1 MILREFST
9 LGGSNL
15 KRRLAFL
22 HSINFKIGLSFILIL
37 IFTIEI
43 IGAYFVRQLEQQNIA
58 QFEDS
63 VSVKVYVLNQIS
75 ENLTDNDSHTR
86 ANINNTIQDFSRNN
100 SDITDIQ
107 VIDRNGIVV
116 GTKDADKASLIGRKT
131 LKDQVRRSINNNKK
145 ITQIYYDKS
154 LGSSYESI
162 TPVSSP
168 DNSNVVGAIYVRASM
183 ESVYTGIN
191 NIIVIFLTASLVAGL
206 LGAII
211 AIFISR
217 AITRPIGEMKQQA
230 VRMAEGDY
238 SGQVRVYSPDELGQL
253 AMAVNDLS
261 VRVEEATE
269 NSESERRRLESVLT
283 QMSDGVIA
291 TNRLGNITVINEMA
305 REFLNKTEDE
315 ANGAQ
320 LVDVLGIADNV
331 SFDELLESPEPMI
344 IETTDFMDDD
354 LEEGDDNSL
363 ILNADFSLI
372 QRNSGFISGM
382 VCVLHDV
389 TEQQK
394 IDAERRQFVSNV
406 SHELRTPLT
415 SISSYIDA
423 LNNGAWKDQKL
434 APQFLNVTAEE
445 TDRMIRMIQDLLNLS
460 RMDQG
465 RSKLEKELV
474 NFNEFFAYIL
484 DRFDMMLKK
493 EKADAKDTDGKVVKN
508 YRIKRI
514 FTQKDL
520 WVEID
525 TDKMTQVIDN
535 IVNNAIKYSPD
546 GGVITCRLLETNK
559 HIIISISDEGLG
571 IPRKDIKKVF
581 DRFYRVDKA
590 RSRKQGGTGLG
601 LSISKE
607 IVEQHK
613 GRIWVNSAEGR
624 GSTFYISLPFDPN
637 ETGGEWDEI

>member
-1 MILREFST
+1 MQ
-9 LGGSNL
+9 
-15 KRRLAFL
+15 RLEEQNVSDFEN
-22 HSINFKIGLSFILIL
+22 SIVVP
-37 IFTIEI
+37 
-43 IGAYFVRQLEQQNIA
+43 AYT
-58 QFEDS
+58 
-63 VSVKVYVLNQIS
+63 LNQIS
-75 ENLTDNDSHTR
+75 DNLNDNDSATR
-86 ANINNTIQDFSRNN
+86 ENISNVIQDYARNN

-107 VIDRNGIVV
+107 IVDRNGIIV
-116 GTKDADKASLIGRKT
+116 GTKDVDKSSLIGTKT
-131 LKDQVRRSINNNKK
+131 MKNQIKQSISNGKK
-145 ITQIYYDKS
+145 ITQIYYDKGT
-154 LGSSYESI
+154 GSSYESVS
-162 TPVSSP
+162 PVSSP
-168 DNSNVVGAIYVRASM
+168 DNSSIVGAVYVRASM

-206 LGAII
+206 LGAVI

-217 AITRPIGEMKQQA
+217 AITRPIDEMKQQA

-261 VRVEEATE
+261 VKVEEATE
-269 NSESERRRLESVLT
+269 NSESERRRLDSVLT

-305 REFLNKTEDE
+305 QEFLNKDE
-315 ANGAQ
+315 EEADGKS
-320 LVDVLGIADNV
+320 LVEVLGIDDKIT
-331 SFDELLESPEPMI
+331 FDELLENPDPMV
-344 IETTDFMDDD
+344 IETSDGPDEDYD
-354 LEEGDDNSL
+354 ENDDNSL

-394 IDAERRQFVSNV
+394 IDSERRQFVSNV

-445 TDRMIRMIQDLLNLS
+445 TDRMIRMIKDLLSLS

-465 RSKLEKELV
+465 RSKLDKELV
-474 NFNEFFAYIL
+474 NFNEFFSYIL

-493 EKADAKDTDGKVVKN
+493 EKADAKEDDTKVVKN

-514 FTQKDL
+514 FTNKDL
-520 WVEID
+520 WVELD
-525 TDKMTQVIDN
+525 TDKMTQVLDN
-535 IVNNAIKYSPD
+535 IMNNAIKYSPD

-581 DRFYRVDKA
+581 ERFYRVDKA

-613 GRIWVNSAEGR
+613 GRIWVNSAEGK

>member
-1 MILREFST
+1 M
-9 LGGSNL
+9 
-15 KRRLAFL
+15 FL

-37 IFTIEI
+37 IVTIEI
-43 IGAYFVRQLEQQNIA
+43 IGAYFVQRLEEQNVSD
-58 QFEDS
+58 FENS
-63 VSVKVYVLNQIS
+63 IVVPAYTLNQIS
-75 ENLTDNDSHTR
+75 DNLNDNDSATR
-86 ANINNTIQDFSRNN
+86 ENISNVIQDYARNN

-107 VIDRNGIVV
+107 IVDRNGIIV
-116 GTKDADKASLIGRKT
+116 GTKDVDKSSLIGTKT
-131 LKDQVRRSINNNKK
+131 MKNQIKQSISNGKK
-145 ITQIYYDKS
+145 ITQIYYDKGT
-154 LGSSYESI
+154 GSSYESVS
-162 TPVSSP
+162 PVSSP
-168 DNSNVVGAIYVRASM
+168 DNSSIVGAVYVRASM

-206 LGAII
+206 LGAVI

-217 AITRPIGEMKQQA
+217 AITRPIDEMKQQA

-261 VRVEEATE
+261 VKVEEATE
-269 NSESERRRLESVLT
+269 NSESERRRLDSVLT

-305 REFLNKTEDE
+305 QEFLNKDE
-315 ANGAQ
+315 EEADGKS
-320 LVDVLGIADNV
+320 LVEVLGIDDKIT
-331 SFDELLESPEPMI
+331 FDELLENPDPMV
-344 IETTDFMDDD
+344 IETSDGPDEDYD
-354 LEEGDDNSL
+354 ENDDNSL

-394 IDAERRQFVSNV
+394 IDSERRQFVSNV

-445 TDRMIRMIQDLLNLS
+445 TDRMIRMIKDLLSLS

-465 RSKLEKELV
+465 RSKLDKELV
-474 NFNEFFAYIL
+474 NFNEFFSYIL

-493 EKADAKDTDGKVVKN
+493 EKADAKEDDTKVVKN

-514 FTQKDL
+514 FTNKDL
-520 WVEID
+520 WVELD
-525 TDKMTQVIDN
+525 TDKMTQVLDN
-535 IVNNAIKYSPD
+535 IMNNAIKYSPD

-581 DRFYRVDKA
+581 ERFYRVDKA

-613 GRIWVNSAEGR
+613 GRIWVNSAEGK

>member
-1 MILREFST
+1 MKNRFV
-9 LGGSNL
+9 
-15 KRRLAFL
+15 FL

-37 IFTIEI
+37 IVTIEI
-43 IGAYFVRQLEQQNIA
+43 IGAYFVQRLEEQNVSD
-58 QFEDS
+58 FENS
-63 VSVKVYVLNQIS
+63 IVVPAYTLNQIS
-75 ENLTDNDSHTR
+75 DNLNDNDSATKE
-86 ANINNTIQDFSRNN
+86 NISNVIQDYARNN

-107 VIDRNGIVV
+107 IVDRNGIIV
-116 GTKDADKASLIGRKT
+116 GTKDVDKSSLIGTKT
-131 LKDQVRRSINNNKK
+131 MKNQIKQSISNGKK
-145 ITQIYYDKS
+145 ITQIYYDKGT
-154 LGSSYESI
+154 GSSYESVS
-162 TPVSSP
+162 PVSSP
-168 DNSNVVGAIYVRASM
+168 DNSSIVGAVYVRASM

-206 LGAII
+206 LGAVI

-217 AITRPIGEMKQQA
+217 AITRPIDEMKQQA

-238 SGQVRVYSPDELGQL
+238 SGQVRIYSPDELGQL

-261 VRVEEATE
+261 VKVEEATE
-269 NSESERRRLESVLT
+269 NSESERRRLDSVLT

-305 REFLNKTEDE
+305 QEFLNKDE
-315 ANGAQ
+315 EEADGKS
-320 LVDVLGIADNV
+320 LVEVLGIDDKV
-331 SFDELLESPEPMI
+331 TFDELLENPDPMV
-344 IETTDFMDDD
+344 IETNDGPDEDYD
-354 LEEGDDNSL
+354 VNDDNSL

-394 IDAERRQFVSNV
+394 IDSERRQFVSNV

-445 TDRMIRMIQDLLNLS
+445 TDRMIRMIQDLLSLS

-474 NFNEFFAYIL
+474 NFNEFFSYIL

-493 EKADAKDTDGKVVKN
+493 EKADAKEDDTKVVKN

-514 FTQKDL
+514 FTNKDL

-613 GRIWVNSAEGR
+613 GRIWVNSAEGK

>member
-1 MILREFST
+1 M
-9 LGGSNL
+9 
-15 KRRLAFL
+15 KKRLAFL

-37 IFTIEI
+37 ICTIEI
-43 IGAYFVRQLEQQNIA
+43 IGAYFVRQLEQQNVS

-86 ANINNTIQDFSRNN
+86 ANINNTIQDFARNN

-154 LGSSYESI
+154 VGSSYESI

-168 DNSNVVGAIYVRASM
+168 DNSSVVGAIYVRASM

-206 LGAII
+206 LSAII

-261 VRVEEATE
+261 VKVEEATE
-269 NSESERRRLESVLT
+269 NSESERRRLDSVLT

-305 REFLNKTEDE
+305 REFLNKTEEE

-320 LVDVLGIADNV
+320 LVDALGISENI
-331 SFDELLESPEPMI
+331 SFDELLENPEPMI

-354 LEEGDDNSL
+354 DLEEDDDGSL

-394 IDAERRQFVSNV
+394 IDSERRQFVSNV

-465 RSKLEKELV
+465 RSKLDKELV
-474 NFNEFFAYIL
+474 NFNEFFSYIL

-493 EKADAKDTDGKVVKN
+493 EKADAKEDDTKVVKD

-514 FTQKDL
+514 FTSKDL

-535 IVNNAIKYSPD
+535 IMNNAIKYSPD

-559 HIIISISDEGLG
+559 HIIISVSDEGLG

-607 IVEQHK
+607 IIEQHK

>member
-1 MILREFST
+1 M
-9 LGGSNL
+9 
-15 KRRLAFL
+15 KKRLAFL

-43 IGAYFVRQLEQQNIA
+43 IGAYFVRQLEQQNVS

-86 ANINNTIQDFSRNN
+86 ANINNTIQDFARNN

-107 VIDRNGIVV
+107 VMDRNGIVV
-116 GTKDADKASLIGRKT
+116 GTKDADKASMIGRKT
-131 LKDQVRRSINNNKK
+131 LKDQVRRSISNNKK

-168 DNSNVVGAIYVRASM
+168 DSSNVVGAIYVRASM

-261 VRVEEATE
+261 VKVEEATE
-269 NSESERRRLESVLT
+269 NSESERRRLDSVLT

-305 REFLNKTEDE
+305 REYLNKTEEE

-320 LVDVLGIADNV
+320 LVDALGISDNI
-331 SFDELLESPEPMI
+331 SFDELLENPEPMI
-344 IETTDFMDDD
+344 IESSDSNDDADLDEDDD
-354 LEEGDDNSL
+354 GSL

-394 IDAERRQFVSNV
+394 IDRERRQFVSNV

-465 RSKLEKELV
+465 RSKLNKELI
-474 NFNEFFAYIL
+474 NFNEFFSYIL

-493 EKADAKDTDGKVVKN
+493 EKADAKENDSKVVKN

-535 IVNNAIKYSPD
+535 IINNAIKYSPD

>member
-1 MILREFST
+1 
-9 LGGSNL
+9 L
-15 KRRLAFL
+15 KNRFVFL

-37 IFTIEI
+37 LVTIEI
-43 IGAYFVRQLEQQNIA
+43 IGAYFVRQLEDQNVA
-58 QFEDS
+58 TFENS
-63 VSVKVYVLNQIS
+63 VSVPAYTINQIS
-75 ENLTDNDSHTR
+75 ENLTDNDEHTR
-86 ANINNTIQDFSRNN
+86 ENISNAIQDYSRV
-100 SDITDIQ
+100 STDITDVQ
-107 VIDRNGIVV
+107 VIDRSGIIVGARDSEGSNIV
-116 GTKDADKASLIGRKT
+116 GTQT
-131 LKDQVRRSINNNKK
+131 LKDNIKQSIRNDKK
-145 ITQIYYDKS
+145 ITQIYYEKNN
-154 LGSSYESI
+154 GSSYESI
-162 TPVSSP
+162 VPVISP
-168 DNSNVVGAIYVRASM
+168 DNSTVVGAIYVRASM

-191 NIIVIFLTASLVAGL
+191 NIILIFLTASLVAGL
-206 LGAII
+206 LGAVI

-217 AITRPIGEMKQQA
+217 AITRPIDEMKQQA

-261 VRVEEATE
+261 VKVEEATE
-269 NSESERRRLESVLT
+269 NSESERRRLDSVLT

-305 REFLNKTEDE
+305 QEFLNHDEDE
-315 ANGAQ
+315 AIGQ
-320 LVDVLGIADNV
+320 PLVDVLGISDRTT
-331 SFDELLESPEPMI
+331 FDELLESPDPMV
-344 IETTDFMDDD
+344 IETNDS
-354 LEEGDDNSL
+354 EEYDAVDDNSL
-363 ILNADFSLI
+363 ILNANFSLI

-394 IDAERRQFVSNV
+394 IDSERRQFVSNV

-434 APQFLNVTAEE
+434 APQFLGVTAEE
-445 TDRMIRMIQDLLNLS
+445 TDRMIRMIKDLLSLS

-465 RSKLEKELV
+465 RSKLDKELV
-474 NFNEFFAYIL
+474 NFNEFFSYIL

-493 EKADAKDTDGKVVKN
+493 EKADAKEDETKVVKN

-514 FTQKDL
+514 FTSKDL

-535 IVNNAIKYSPD
+535 IMNNAIKYSPD

-581 DRFYRVDKA
+581 ERFYRVDKA

-613 GRIWVNSAEGR
+613 GRIWVNSAEGK

-637 ETGGEWDEI
+637 ETGGEWDEV

>member
-1 MILREFST
+1 MK
-9 LGGSNL
+9 
-15 KRRLAFL
+15 KRFAFL
-22 HSINFKIGLSFILIL
+22 HSINFKIALSFILIL

-43 IGAYFVRQLEQQNIA
+43 IGAYFVRQLEEWNVS
-58 QFEDS
+58 QFES
-63 VSVKVYVLNQIS
+63 NLVVPVYAMNRIS
-75 ENLTDNDSHTR
+75 ENLNDNDKNTR
-86 ANINNTIQDFSRNN
+86 KNINTTIQDFARNN

-107 VIDRNGIVV
+107 VVDRNGVIV
-116 GTKDADKASLIGRKT
+116 GTKDADRSAIIGRRT
-131 LKDQVRRSINNNKK
+131 LKENIKQGISTNKK
-145 ITQIYYDKS
+145 ITQIYYDRT

-168 DNSNVVGAIYVRASM
+168 DNSTVVGAIYVKASM
-183 ESVYTGIN
+183 ESVYQGIN

-261 VRVEEATE
+261 VKVEEATE
-269 NSESERRRLESVLT
+269 NSESERRRLDSVLT

-305 REFLNKTEDE
+305 REYLNKTEEE

-320 LVDVLGIADNV
+320 LVDILGIGDNT
-331 SFDELLESPEPMI
+331 SFDELLENPEPMI
-344 IETTDFMDDD
+344 IETTDFSDD
-354 LEEGDDNSL
+354 EEDYDENDDNSL

-394 IDAERRQFVSNV
+394 IDSERRQFVSNV

-465 RSKLEKELV
+465 RSKLDKELV
-474 NFNEFFAYIL
+474 NFNEFFSYIL

-493 EKADAKDTDGKVVKN
+493 EKADAKEDDTKVVKN

-514 FTQKDL
+514 FTNKDL

-525 TDKMTQVIDN
+525 TDKMTQVVDN
-535 IVNNAIKYSPD
+535 IMNNAIKYSPD

-559 HIIISISDEGLG
+559 HIIISVSDEGLG

-624 GSTFYISLPFDPN
+624 GSTFYISLPFNPN

>member
-86 ANINNTIQDFSRNN
+86 SNINNTIQDFSRNN

-107 VIDRNGIVV
+107 VIDRNVIVV
-116 GTKDADKASLIGRKT
+116 GTKYADKASLIGRKT

-269 NSESERRRLESVLT
+269 NSESERRRLDSVLT

>member
-1 MILREFST
+1 
-9 LGGSNL
+9 
-15 KRRLAFL
+15 L

-37 IFTIEI
+37 LVTIEI
-43 IGAYFVRQLEQQNIA
+43 IGAYFVRQLEDQNVA
-58 QFEDS
+58 TFENS
-63 VSVKVYVLNQIS
+63 VSVPAYTINQIS
-75 ENLTDNDSHTR
+75 ENLTDNDEHTR
-86 ANINNTIQDFSRNN
+86 ENISNAIQDYSRV
-100 SDITDIQ
+100 STDITDVQ
-107 VIDRNGIVV
+107 VIDRSGIIVGARDSEGSNIV
-116 GTKDADKASLIGRKT
+116 GTQT
-131 LKDQVRRSINNNKK
+131 LKDNIKQSIRNDKK
-145 ITQIYYDKS
+145 ITQIYYEKNN
-154 LGSSYESI
+154 GSSYESI
-162 TPVSSP
+162 VPVISP
-168 DNSNVVGAIYVRASM
+168 DNSTVVGAIYVRASM

-191 NIIVIFLTASLVAGL
+191 NIILIFLTASLVAGL
-206 LGAII
+206 LGAVI

-217 AITRPIGEMKQQA
+217 AITRPIDEMKQQA

-261 VRVEEATE
+261 VKVEEATE
-269 NSESERRRLESVLT
+269 NSESERRRLDSVLT

-305 REFLNKTEDE
+305 QEFLNHDEDE
-315 ANGAQ
+315 AIGQ
-320 LVDVLGIADNV
+320 PLVDVLGISDRTT
-331 SFDELLESPEPMI
+331 FDELLESPDPMV
-344 IETTDFMDDD
+344 IETNDS
-354 LEEGDDNSL
+354 EEYDAVDDNSL
-363 ILNADFSLI
+363 ILNANFSLI

-394 IDAERRQFVSNV
+394 IDSERRQFVSNV

-434 APQFLNVTAEE
+434 APQFLGVTAEE
-445 TDRMIRMIQDLLNLS
+445 TDRMIRMIKDLLSLS

-465 RSKLEKELV
+465 RSKLDKELV
-474 NFNEFFAYIL
+474 NFNEFFSYIL

-493 EKADAKDTDGKVVKN
+493 EKADAKEDETKVVKN

-514 FTQKDL
+514 FTSKDL

-535 IVNNAIKYSPD
+535 IMNNAIKYSPD

-581 DRFYRVDKA
+581 ERFYRVDKA
-590 RSRKQGGTGLG
+590 RSRKQGGT
-601 LSISKE
+601 
-607 IVEQHK
+607 
-613 GRIWVNSAEGR
+613 
-624 GSTFYISLPFDPN
+624 
-637 ETGGEWDEI
+637 

>member
-1 MILREFST
+1 VET
-9 LGGSNL
+9 L
-15 KRRLAFL
+15 KKRLAFL

-43 IGAYFVRQLEQQNIA
+43 IGAYFVRQLEQQNVS

-86 ANINNTIQDFSRNN
+86 ANINNTIQDFARNN

-107 VIDRNGIVV
+107 VIDRNGTIV
-116 GTKDADKASLIGRKT
+116 GTKDADKASQIGRKT

-206 LGAII
+206 LGAMI

-261 VRVEEATE
+261 VKVEEATE
-269 NSESERRRLESVLT
+269 NSESERRRLDSVLT

-320 LVDVLGIADNV
+320 LVDILGISDHV

-344 IETTDFMDDD
+344 IETSDFMDDD
-354 LEEGDDNSL
+354 DIEDDDDGSL

-394 IDAERRQFVSNV
+394 IDSERRQFVSNV

-465 RSKLEKELV
+465 RSKLNKELV
-474 NFNEFFAYIL
+474 NFNEFFSYIL

-493 EKADAKDTDGKVVKN
+493 EKADAKEDDKKIVKN

-535 IVNNAIKYSPD
+535 IMNNAIKYSPD

>member
-1 MILREFST
+1 MKNRFV
-9 LGGSNL
+9 
-15 KRRLAFL
+15 FL

-37 IFTIEI
+37 IVTIEI
-43 IGAYFVRQLEQQNIA
+43 IGAYFVQRLEEQNVSD
-58 QFEDS
+58 FENS
-63 VSVKVYVLNQIS
+63 IVVPAYTLNQVS
-75 ENLTDNDSHTR
+75 DNLNDNDSATR
-86 ANINNTIQDFSRNN
+86 ENISNVIQDYARNN

-107 VIDRNGIVV
+107 IVDRNGIIV
-116 GTKDADKASLIGRKT
+116 GTKDVDKSSLIGTKT
-131 LKDQVRRSINNNKK
+131 MKSQIKQSISNGKK
-145 ITQIYYDKS
+145 ITQIYYDKGS
-154 LGSSYESI
+154 GSSYESVS
-162 TPVSSP
+162 PVSSP
-168 DNSNVVGAIYVRASM
+168 DNSSIVGAVYVRASM

-206 LGAII
+206 LGAVI

-217 AITRPIGEMKQQA
+217 AITQPIDEMKQQA

-261 VRVEEATE
+261 VKVEEATE
-269 NSESERRRLESVLT
+269 NSESERRRLDSVLT

-305 REFLNKTEDE
+305 QEFLNKDE
-315 ANGAQ
+315 EEADGKS
-320 LVDVLGIADNV
+320 LVEVLGIDDKIT
-331 SFDELLESPEPMI
+331 FDELLENPDPMV
-344 IETTDFMDDD
+344 IETNDGPDEDYD
-354 LEEGDDNSL
+354 VNDDNSL

-394 IDAERRQFVSNV
+394 IDSERRQFVSNV

-445 TDRMIRMIQDLLNLS
+445 TDRMIRMIQDLLSLS

-465 RSKLEKELV
+465 RSKLDKELV
-474 NFNEFFAYIL
+474 NFNEFFSYIL

-493 EKADAKDTDGKVVKN
+493 EKADAKEDDTKVVKN

-514 FTQKDL
+514 FTNKDL

-535 IVNNAIKYSPD
+535 IMNNAIKYSPD

-613 GRIWVNSAEGR
+613 GRIWVNSAEGK

>member
-1 MILREFST
+1 MKNRFV
-9 LGGSNL
+9 
-15 KRRLAFL
+15 FL

-37 IFTIEI
+37 IVTIEI
-43 IGAYFVRQLEQQNIA
+43 IGAYFVRQLEEQNVS

-63 VSVKVYVLNQIS
+63 VVVPAYDLNQIS
-75 ENLTDNDSHTR
+75 TNLTDNDDKTR
-86 ANINNTIQDFSRNN
+86 TNVSNVIQDFARNDSN
-100 SDITDIQ
+100 ITDIQ
-107 VIDRNGIVV
+107 VVDRNGIIV
-116 GTKDADKASLIGRKT
+116 GTKDVDKSTIVGTKT
-131 LKDQVRRSINNNKK
+131 MKDQIKQSISSDKK
-145 ITQIYYDKS
+145 ITQIYYDKGT
-154 LGSSYESI
+154 GSSYELI
-162 TPVSSP
+162 TPVSST
-168 DNSNVVGAIYVRASM
+168 DNSTVVGAIYVRASM
-183 ESVYTGIN
+183 ESVYQGIN

-217 AITRPIGEMKQQA
+217 AITRPIDEMKQQA

-261 VRVEEATE
+261 VKVEEATE
-269 NSESERRRLESVLT
+269 NSESERRRLDSVLT

-305 REFLNKTEDE
+305 QEFLNKDEDE
-315 ANGAQ
+315 ADGKS
-320 LVDVLGIADNV
+320 LVEVLGISDKV
-331 SFDELLESPEPMI
+331 SFDQLLENPDPMV
-344 IETTDFMDDD
+344 IETNDNNEDAEDYD
-354 LEEGDDNSL
+354 VNGDNSL

-394 IDAERRQFVSNV
+394 IDSERRQFVSNV

-445 TDRMIRMIQDLLNLS
+445 TDRMIRMIQDLLSLS

-465 RSKLEKELV
+465 RSKLDEELV
-474 NFNEFFAYIL
+474 NFNEFFSYIL

-493 EKADAKDTDGKVVKN
+493 EKADAKEDDKKVVKN

-514 FTQKDL
+514 FTNKDL

-525 TDKMTQVIDN
+525 TDKMTQVVDN
-535 IVNNAIKYSPD
+535 IMNNAIKYSPD

-613 GRIWVNSAEGR
+613 GRIWVNSAEGK

>member
-1 MILREFST
+1 MKNRFV
-9 LGGSNL
+9 
-15 KRRLAFL
+15 FL

-37 IFTIEI
+37 IVTIEI
-43 IGAYFVRQLEQQNIA
+43 IGAYFVQRLEEQNVSD
-58 QFEDS
+58 FENS
-63 VSVKVYVLNQIS
+63 IVVPAYTLNQIS
-75 ENLTDNDSHTR
+75 DNLNDNDSATR
-86 ANINNTIQDFSRNN
+86 ENISNVIQDYARNN

-107 VIDRNGIVV
+107 IVDRNGIIV
-116 GTKDADKASLIGRKT
+116 GTKDVDKSSLIGTKT
-131 LKDQVRRSINNNKK
+131 MKNQIKQSISNGKK
-145 ITQIYYDKS
+145 ITQIYYDKGT
-154 LGSSYESI
+154 GSSYESVS
-162 TPVSSP
+162 PVSSP
-168 DNSNVVGAIYVRASM
+168 DNSSIVGAVYVRASM

-206 LGAII
+206 LGAVI

-217 AITRPIGEMKQQA
+217 AITRPIDEMKQQA

-261 VRVEEATE
+261 VKVEEATE
-269 NSESERRRLESVLT
+269 NSESERRRLDSVLT

-305 REFLNKTEDE
+305 QEFLNKDE
-315 ANGAQ
+315 EEADGKS
-320 LVDVLGIADNV
+320 LVEVLGIDDKIT
-331 SFDELLESPEPMI
+331 FDELLENPDPMV
-344 IETTDFMDDD
+344 IETSDGPDEDYD
-354 LEEGDDNSL
+354 ENDDNSL

-394 IDAERRQFVSNV
+394 IDSERRQFVSNV

-445 TDRMIRMIQDLLNLS
+445 TDRMIRMIKDLLSLS

-465 RSKLEKELV
+465 RSKLDKELV
-474 NFNEFFAYIL
+474 NFNEFFSYIL

-493 EKADAKDTDGKVVKN
+493 EKADAKEDDTKVVKN

-514 FTQKDL
+514 FTNKDL
-520 WVEID
+520 WVELD
-525 TDKMTQVIDN
+525 TDKMTQVLDN
-535 IVNNAIKYSPD
+535 IMNNAIKYSPD

-581 DRFYRVDKA
+581 ERFYRVDKA

-613 GRIWVNSAEGR
+613 GRIWVNSAEGK

>member
-1 MILREFST
+1 MK
-9 LGGSNL
+9 
-15 KRRLAFL
+15 KRFGFFK
-22 HSINFKIGLSFILIL
+22 SIHFKIGLSFILIL
-37 IFTIEI
+37 VVTIEI
-43 IGAYFVRQLEQQNIA
+43 IGAYFVRQLEEQNVS
-58 QFEDS
+58 QFEQTI
-63 VSVKVYVLNQIS
+63 VVTPYVLSQLS
-75 ENLTDNDSHTR
+75 TNLTDNDSHTR
-86 ANINNTIQDFSRNN
+86 DNINKIIQDYARSN
-100 SDITDIQ
+100 SDVTDIQ
-107 VIDRNGIVV
+107 VVDNNNIIVGSKVDGDTVV
-116 GTKDADKASLIGRKT
+116 GTKSLRE
-131 LKDQVRRSINNNKK
+131 SIEKSMKSNKK
-145 ITQIYYDKS
+145 VTQIYYDKDR
-154 LGSSYESI
+154 GSSYELI
-162 TPVSSP
+162 QPISST
-168 DNSNVVGAIYVRASM
+168 DDSTVVGAVYIRANM
-183 ESVYTGIN
+183 ESVYSRIN
-191 NIIVIFLTASLVAGL
+191 NIIVIFLTASLMAGL

-211 AIFISR
+211 SIFISR
-217 AITRPIGEMKQQA
+217 AITRPIDEMRQQA

-253 AMAVNDLS
+253 AMSVNDLS
-261 VRVEEATE
+261 VKVEEATE
-269 NSESERRRLESVLT
+269 NSESERRRLDSVLS

-305 REFLNKTEDE
+305 IEFLNIEEDVHNMMLTDLLKISDE
-315 ANGAQ
+315 
-320 LVDVLGIADNV
+320 VT
-331 SFDELLESPEPMI
+331 FEELLENPEPMV
-344 IETTDFMDDD
+344 
-354 LEEGDDNSL
+354 LEINDANDEIDYAEDNSL
-363 ILNADFSLI
+363 ILNAEFSLI
-372 QRNSGFISGM
+372 QRNSGFVSGM

-394 IDAERRQFVSNV
+394 IDRERRQFVSNV

-423 LNNGAWKDQKL
+423 LNNGAWENKEL
-434 APQFLNVTAEE
+434 APQFLSVTAEE

-465 RSKLEKELV
+465 RSKLDKELV
-474 NFNEFFAYIL
+474 NFNEFFSYIL

-493 EKADAKDTDGKVVKN
+493 QLADAEEDNNKVVKK
-508 YRIKRI
+508 YRIKRVI
-514 FTQKDL
+514 TNKDL

-535 IVNNAIKYSPD
+535 IINNAIKYSPD

-571 IPRKDIKKVF
+571 IPRKDIKNVF
-581 DRFYRVDKA
+581 ERFYRVDKA
-590 RSRKQGGTGLG
+590 RSRQQGGTGLG

-624 GSTFYISLPFDPN
+624 GSTFYISLPFNPN

>member
-1 MILREFST
+1 MQFIGGNILKNRFV
-9 LGGSNL
+9 
-15 KRRLAFL
+15 FL

-37 IFTIEI
+37 IVTIEI
-43 IGAYFVRQLEQQNIA
+43 IGAYFVRQLEQQNVS

-63 VSVKVYVLNQIS
+63 VVVPAYDLNQIS
-75 ENLTDNDSHTR
+75 TNLTDNDDKTR
-86 ANINNTIQDFSRNN
+86 TNVSNVIQDFARNDSN
-100 SDITDIQ
+100 ITDIQ
-107 VIDRNGIVV
+107 VVDRNGIIV
-116 GTKDADKASLIGRKT
+116 GTKDVDKSTIVGTKT
-131 LKDQVRRSINNNKK
+131 MKDQIKQSISSDKK
-145 ITQIYYDKS
+145 ITQIYYDKGT
-154 LGSSYESI
+154 GSSYELI
-162 TPVSSP
+162 TPVSST
-168 DNSNVVGAIYVRASM
+168 DNSTVVGAIYVRASM
-183 ESVYTGIN
+183 ESVYQGIN
-191 NIIVIFLTASLVAGL
+191 NIVVIFLTASLVAGL

-217 AITRPIGEMKQQA
+217 AITRPIDEMKQQA

-261 VRVEEATE
+261 VKVEEATE
-269 NSESERRRLESVLT
+269 NSESERRRLDSVLT

-305 REFLNKTEDE
+305 QEFLNKDEDE
-315 ANGAQ
+315 ADGKS
-320 LVDVLGIADNV
+320 LVEVLGISDKIT
-331 SFDELLESPEPMI
+331 FDELLENPDPMV
-344 IETTDFMDDD
+344 IETNDNNEDDED
-354 LEEGDDNSL
+354 YDVNGDNSL

-394 IDAERRQFVSNV
+394 IDSERRQFVSNV

-445 TDRMIRMIQDLLNLS
+445 TDRMIRMIQDLLSLS

-465 RSKLEKELV
+465 RSKLDEELV
-474 NFNEFFAYIL
+474 NFNEFFSYIL

-493 EKADAKDTDGKVVKN
+493 EKADAKEDDTKVVKN

-514 FTQKDL
+514 FTNKDL

-525 TDKMTQVIDN
+525 TDKMTQVVDN
-535 IVNNAIKYSPD
+535 IMNNAIKYLPD

-613 GRIWVNSAEGR
+613 GRIWVNSAEGK
-624 GSTFYISLPFDPN
+624 GSTFYISLPFYPN

>member
-1 MILREFST
+1 MKNRFV
-9 LGGSNL
+9 
-15 KRRLAFL
+15 FL

-37 IFTIEI
+37 IVTIEI
-43 IGAYFVRQLEQQNIA
+43 IGAYFVRQLEDQNVSN
-58 QFEDS
+58 FENS
-63 VSVKVYVLNQIS
+63 VVVPAYTLNQIS
-75 ENLTDNDSHTR
+75 ENLTDNDQHTR
-86 ANINNTIQDFSRNN
+86 ENIGNAIQEYTRVST
-100 SDITDIQ
+100 DITDVQ
-107 VIDRNGIVV
+107 VVDRSGIIV
-116 GTKDADKASLIGRKT
+116 GAKDSEGNNIIGTQT
-131 LKDQVRRSINNNKK
+131 LKDNIKQSIKTDKK
-145 ITQIYYDKS
+145 ITQIYYEKDT
-154 LGSSYESI
+154 GSSYESI
-162 TPVSSP
+162 EPVTSP
-168 DNSNVVGAIYVRASM
+168 DNSTVVGAIYVRASM

-191 NIIVIFLTASLVAGL
+191 NIILIFLTASLVAGL
-206 LGAII
+206 LGAVI

-217 AITRPIGEMKQQA
+217 AITRPIDEMKQQA

-261 VRVEEATE
+261 VKVEEATE
-269 NSESERRRLESVLT
+269 NSESERRRLDSVLT

-305 REFLNKTEDE
+305 QEFLDKDED
-315 ANGAQ
+315 AAIGQ
-320 LVDVLGIADNV
+320 PLVEVLGISDQT
-331 SFDELLESPEPMI
+331 SFDDLLENPDPMV
-344 IETTDFMDDD
+344 IETNDNSEDYET
-354 LEEGDDNSL
+354 GDDNSL

-394 IDAERRQFVSNV
+394 IDSERRQFVSNV

-434 APQFLNVTAEE
+434 APQFLGVTAEE
-445 TDRMIRMIQDLLNLS
+445 TDRMIRMIKDLLSLS

-474 NFNEFFAYIL
+474 NFNEFFSYIL

-493 EKADAKDTDGKVVKN
+493 EKADAKEDDTKVVKN

-514 FTQKDL
+514 FTSKDL

-535 IVNNAIKYSPD
+535 IMNNAIKYSPD

-613 GRIWVNSAEGR
+613 GRIWVNSAEGK
-624 GSTFYISLPFDPN
+624 GSTFYISLPFDPT

>member
-269 NSESERRRLESVLT
+269 NSESERRRLDSVLT

-344 IETTDFMDDD
+344 IETTDFMDDG

>member
-1 MILREFST
+1 MNYRT
-9 LGGSNL
+9 LG
-15 KRRLAFL
+15 K
-22 HSINFKIGLSFILIL
+22 
-37 IFTIEI
+37 T
-43 IGAYFVRQLEQQNIA
+43 GAYFVRQLEDQNVA
-58 QFEDS
+58 NFENS
-63 VSVKVYVLNQIS
+63 VVVPAYTLNQFS
-75 ENLTDNDSHTR
+75 ENLTDNDQHTR
-86 ANINNTIQDFSRNN
+86 ENIGNAIQDYTRIST
-100 SDITDIQ
+100 DITDVQ
-107 VIDRNGIVV
+107 VVDRSGIIVGAKDSNG
-116 GTKDADKASLIGRKT
+116 SNLIGTQT
-131 LKDQVRRSINNNKK
+131 LKDNIKQSIKNNKR
-145 ITQIYYDKS
+145 ITQIYYEKDN
-154 LGSSYESI
+154 GSSYESI
-162 TPVSSP
+162 VPILSP
-168 DNSNVVGAIYVRASM
+168 DNSTVVGAIYVRASM

-191 NIIVIFLTASLVAGL
+191 NIILIFLTASLVAGL
-206 LGAII
+206 LGALI

-217 AITRPIGEMKQQA
+217 AITRPIDEMKQQA

-261 VRVEEATE
+261 VKVEEATE
-269 NSESERRRLESVLT
+269 NSESERRRLDSVLT

-305 REFLNKTEDE
+305 QEFLNKDEDE
-315 ANGAQ
+315 AIGQ
-320 LVDVLGIADNV
+320 PLVDVLGIQDETE
-331 SFDELLESPEPMI
+331 FDDLLENPDPMV
-344 IETTDFMDDD
+344 IETNDSNDDYD
-354 LEEGDDNSL
+354 ETDDNSL

-394 IDAERRQFVSNV
+394 IDSERRQFVSNV

-434 APQFLNVTAEE
+434 APQFLGVTAEE
-445 TDRMIRMIQDLLNLS
+445 TDRMIRMIKDLLSLS

-465 RSKLEKELV
+465 RSKLDKELV
-474 NFNEFFAYIL
+474 NFNEFFSYIL

-493 EKADAKDTDGKVVKN
+493 EKADAKEDNTKVVKN

-514 FTQKDL
+514 FTSKDL

-525 TDKMTQVIDN
+525 TDKMTQVMDN
-535 IVNNAIKYSPD
+535 IMNNAIKYSPD
-546 GGVITCRLLETNK
+546 GGMITCRLLETNK

-581 DRFYRVDKA
+581 ERFYRVDKA

-613 GRIWVNSAEGR
+613 GRIWVNSAEGK

-637 ETGGEWDEI
+637 ETGGEWDEV

>member
-1 MILREFST
+1 MKNRF
-9 LGGSNL
+9 
-15 KRRLAFL
+15 AFL
-22 HSINFKIGLSFILIL
+22 HSINFKIGLSFILIF
-37 IFTIEI
+37 IVTIEI
-43 IGAYFVRQLEQQNIA
+43 IGAYFVRQLEDQNVA
-58 QFEDS
+58 NFETS
-63 VSVKVYVLNQIS
+63 VSIPAYTLNQIS
-75 ENLTDNDSHTR
+75 ENLTDNDDHTR
-86 ANINNTIQDFSRNN
+86 DNISNAIQDYSRV
-100 SDITDIQ
+100 STDITDVQ
-107 VIDRNGIVV
+107 VIDRSGIIV
-116 GTKDADKASLIGRKT
+116 GAKDSESNSIIGTQT
-131 LKDQVRRSINNNKK
+131 LKDNIKQSIRTDKR
-145 ITQIYYDKS
+145 ITQIYYERDN
-154 LGSSYESI
+154 GSSYESI
-162 TPVSSP
+162 VPVTST
-168 DNSNVVGAIYVRASM
+168 DNSTVVGAIYVRASM

-191 NIIVIFLTASLVAGL
+191 NIILIFLTASLVAGL
-206 LGAII
+206 LGAVI

-217 AITRPIGEMKQQA
+217 AITRPIDEMKQQA

-261 VRVEEATE
+261 VKVEEATE
-269 NSESERRRLESVLT
+269 NSESERRRLDSVLT

-305 REFLNKTEDE
+305 QEFLDRDEDE
-315 ANGAQ
+315 AIGQ
-320 LVDVLGIADNV
+320 PLVDVLGIKDRT
-331 SFDELLESPEPMI
+331 SFDDLLENPDPMV
-344 IETTDFMDDD
+344 IETNDSNEDYDDAN
-354 LEEGDDNSL
+354 GDNSL

-394 IDAERRQFVSNV
+394 IDSERRQFVSNV

-434 APQFLNVTAEE
+434 APQFLGVTAEE
-445 TDRMIRMIQDLLNLS
+445 TDRMIRMIKDLLSLS

-465 RSKLEKELV
+465 RSKLDKELV
-474 NFNEFFAYIL
+474 NFNEFFSYIL

-493 EKADAKDTDGKVVKN
+493 EKADAKENGSKIAKN

-514 FTQKDL
+514 FTSKDL

-535 IVNNAIKYSPD
+535 IMNNAIKYSPD

-581 DRFYRVDKA
+581 ERFYRVDKA

-613 GRIWVNSAEGR
+613 GRIWVNSAEGK

-637 ETGGEWDEI
+637 ETGGEWDEV

>member
-1 MILREFST
+1 M
-9 LGGSNL
+9 
-15 KRRLAFL
+15 KKRLAFL

-43 IGAYFVRQLEQQNIA
+43 IGAYFVRQLEQQNVS

-86 ANINNTIQDFSRNN
+86 TNINNTIQDFARNN

-107 VIDRNGIVV
+107 VVDRSGTVV
-116 GTKDADKASLIGRKT
+116 GTKDADKASMIGRKT
-131 LKDQVRRSINNNKK
+131 MKDQVRRSIANNKK
-145 ITQIYYDKS
+145 ITQIYYDKT

-168 DNSNVVGAIYVRASM
+168 DSSNVVGAIYVRASM

-261 VRVEEATE
+261 VKVEEATE
-269 NSESERRRLESVLT
+269 NSESERRRLDSVLT

-305 REFLNKTEDE
+305 REFLNKTEEE

-320 LVDVLGIADNV
+320 LVDVLGISDNIT
-331 SFDELLESPEPMI
+331 FDELLENPEPMI
-344 IETTDFMDDD
+344 IESSDFSDEDLAEDDD
-354 LEEGDDNSL
+354 GSL

-394 IDAERRQFVSNV
+394 IDSERRQFVSNV

-465 RSKLEKELV
+465 RSKLDKELI
-474 NFNEFFAYIL
+474 NFNEFFSYIL

-493 EKADAKDTDGKVVKN
+493 EKADAKEDDSKVVKN

-535 IVNNAIKYSPD
+535 IINNAIKYSPD

>member
-1 MILREFST
+1 MKNRFV
-9 LGGSNL
+9 
-15 KRRLAFL
+15 FL

-37 IFTIEI
+37 IVTIEI
-43 IGAYFVRQLEQQNIA
+43 IGAYFVRQLEDQNVSN
-58 QFEDS
+58 FENS
-63 VSVKVYVLNQIS
+63 VVVPAYTLNQIS
-75 ENLTDNDSHTR
+75 ENLTDNDQHTR
-86 ANINNTIQDFSRNN
+86 ENIGNAIQDYTRVST
-100 SDITDIQ
+100 DITDVQ
-107 VIDRNGIVV
+107 VVDRSGIIV
-116 GTKDADKASLIGRKT
+116 GTKDSEGSNIIGTQT
-131 LKDQVRRSINNNKK
+131 LKDNIKQSIKTDKK
-145 ITQIYYDKS
+145 ITQIYYEKDT
-154 LGSSYESI
+154 GSSYESI
-162 TPVSSP
+162 EPVTSP
-168 DNSNVVGAIYVRASM
+168 DNSTVVGAIYVRASM

-191 NIIVIFLTASLVAGL
+191 NIILIFLTASLVAGL
-206 LGAII
+206 LGAVI

-217 AITRPIGEMKQQA
+217 AITRPIDEMKQQA

-261 VRVEEATE
+261 VKVEEATE
-269 NSESERRRLESVLT
+269 NSESERRRLDSVLT

-305 REFLNKTEDE
+305 QEFLDKDED
-315 ANGAQ
+315 AAIGQQ
-320 LVDVLGIADNV
+320 LVDVLGISEQT
-331 SFDELLESPEPMI
+331 SFDDLLENPDPMV
-344 IETTDFMDDD
+344 IETNDNSEDYDT
-354 LEEGDDNSL
+354 GDDNSL

-394 IDAERRQFVSNV
+394 IDSERRQFVSNV

-434 APQFLNVTAEE
+434 APQFLGVTAEE
-445 TDRMIRMIQDLLNLS
+445 TDRMIRMIKDLLSLS

-474 NFNEFFAYIL
+474 NFNEFFSYIL

-493 EKADAKDTDGKVVKN
+493 EKADAKEDNKKIVKN

-514 FTQKDL
+514 FTSKDL

-535 IVNNAIKYSPD
+535 IMNNAIKYSPD

-613 GRIWVNSAEGR
+613 GRIWVNSAEGK

>member
-1 MILREFST
+1 MKNRFV
-9 LGGSNL
+9 
-15 KRRLAFL
+15 FL

-37 IFTIEI
+37 IVTIEI
-43 IGAYFVRQLEQQNIA
+43 IGAYFVRQLEDQNVA
-58 QFEDS
+58 NFETS
-63 VSVKVYVLNQIS
+63 VQVPAYTINQIS
-75 ENLTDNDSHTR
+75 ENLTDNDQHTR
-86 ANINNTIQDFSRNN
+86 ENIGNAIQDYTRVST
-100 SDITDIQ
+100 DITDVQ
-107 VIDRNGIVV
+107 VIDRSGIIV
-116 GTKDADKASLIGRKT
+116 GAKDSEGTNIIGTQT
-131 LKDQVRRSINNNKK
+131 LKDNIKQSIKNDKK
-145 ITQIYYDKS
+145 ITQIYYEKDN
-154 LGSSYESI
+154 GSSYESI
-162 TPVSSP
+162 VPVTSP
-168 DNSNVVGAIYVRASM
+168 DNSTVVGAIYVRASM

-191 NIIVIFLTASLVAGL
+191 NIILIFLTASLVAGL
-206 LGAII
+206 LGAVI

-217 AITRPIGEMKQQA
+217 AITRPIDEMKQQA

-261 VRVEEATE
+261 VKVEEATE
-269 NSESERRRLESVLT
+269 NSESERRRLDSVLT

-305 REFLNKTEDE
+305 QEFLNTDEDE
-315 ANGAQ
+315 AIGQ
-320 LVDVLGIADNV
+320 PLVDILGIQDRI
-331 SFDELLESPEPMI
+331 SFDDLLESPDPMV
-344 IETTDFMDDD
+344 IETNEDYD
-354 LEEGDDNSL
+354 ENDDNSL

-394 IDAERRQFVSNV
+394 IDGERRQFVSNV

-423 LNNGAWKDQKL
+423 LNNGAWKDPKL
-434 APQFLNVTAEE
+434 APQFLGVTAEE
-445 TDRMIRMIQDLLNLS
+445 TDRMIRMIKDLLSLS

-465 RSKLEKELV
+465 RSKLDKELV
-474 NFNEFFAYIL
+474 NFNEFFSYIL

-493 EKADAKDTDGKVVKN
+493 EKADAKEDDTKVVKN

-514 FTQKDL
+514 FTSKDL

-535 IVNNAIKYSPD
+535 IMNNAIKYSPD

-613 GRIWVNSAEGR
+613 GRIWVNSAEGK

-637 ETGGEWDEI
+637 ETGGEWDEV

>member
-1 MILREFST
+1 MK
-9 LGGSNL
+9 N
-15 KRRLAFL
+15 RLVFL

-37 IFTIEI
+37 IVTIEI
-43 IGAYFVRQLEQQNIA
+43 IGAYFVRQLEDQNVA
-58 QFEDS
+58 NFENS
-63 VSVKVYVLNQIS
+63 VVVPAYTLNQFS
-75 ENLTDNDSHTR
+75 ENLTDNDQHTR
-86 ANINNTIQDFSRNN
+86 ENIGNAIQDYTRIST
-100 SDITDIQ
+100 DITDVQ
-107 VIDRNGIVV
+107 VVDRSGIIVGAKDSNG
-116 GTKDADKASLIGRKT
+116 SNLIGTQT
-131 LKDQVRRSINNNKK
+131 LKDNIKQSIKNNKR
-145 ITQIYYDKS
+145 ITQIYYEKDN
-154 LGSSYESI
+154 GSSYESI
-162 TPVSSP
+162 VPILSP
-168 DNSNVVGAIYVRASM
+168 DNSTVVGAIYVRASM

-191 NIIVIFLTASLVAGL
+191 NIILIFLTASLVAGL
-206 LGAII
+206 LGALI

-217 AITRPIGEMKQQA
+217 AITRPIDEMKQQA

-261 VRVEEATE
+261 VKVEEATE
-269 NSESERRRLESVLT
+269 NSESERRRLDSVLT

-305 REFLNKTEDE
+305 QEFLNKDEDE
-315 ANGAQ
+315 AIGQ
-320 LVDVLGIADNV
+320 PLVDVLGIQDETE
-331 SFDELLESPEPMI
+331 FDDLLENPDPMV
-344 IETTDFMDDD
+344 IETNDTNDDYD
-354 LEEGDDNSL
+354 ETDDNSL

-394 IDAERRQFVSNV
+394 IDSERRQFVSNV

-434 APQFLNVTAEE
+434 APQFLGVTAEE
-445 TDRMIRMIQDLLNLS
+445 TDRMIRMIKDLLSLS

-465 RSKLEKELV
+465 RSKLDKELV
-474 NFNEFFAYIL
+474 NFNEFFSYIL

-493 EKADAKDTDGKVVKN
+493 EKADAKEDNTKVVKN

-514 FTQKDL
+514 FTSKDL

-525 TDKMTQVIDN
+525 TDKMTQVMDN
-535 IVNNAIKYSPD
+535 IMNNAIKYSPD
-546 GGVITCRLLETNK
+546 GGMITCRLLETNK

-581 DRFYRVDKA
+581 ERFYRVDKA

-613 GRIWVNSAEGR
+613 GRIWVNSAEGK

-637 ETGGEWDEI
+637 ETGGEWDEV

>member
-1 MILREFST
+1 M
-9 LGGSNL
+9 
-15 KRRLAFL
+15 FL

-37 IFTIEI
+37 IVTIEI
-43 IGAYFVRQLEQQNIA
+43 IGAYFVQRLEEQNVSD
-58 QFEDS
+58 FENS
-63 VSVKVYVLNQIS
+63 IVVPAYTLNQIS
-75 ENLTDNDSHTR
+75 DNLNDNDSATR
-86 ANINNTIQDFSRNN
+86 DNISNVIQDYARNN

-107 VIDRNGIVV
+107 IVDRNGIIV
-116 GTKDADKASLIGRKT
+116 GTKDVDKSSLIGTKT
-131 LKDQVRRSINNNKK
+131 MKNQIKQSISNGKK
-145 ITQIYYDKS
+145 ITQIYYDKGT
-154 LGSSYESI
+154 GSSYESVS
-162 TPVSSP
+162 PVSSP
-168 DNSNVVGAIYVRASM
+168 DNSSIVGAVYVRASM

-206 LGAII
+206 LGAVI

-217 AITRPIGEMKQQA
+217 AITRPIDEMKQQA

-261 VRVEEATE
+261 VKVEEATE
-269 NSESERRRLESVLT
+269 NSESERRRLDSVLT

-305 REFLNKTEDE
+305 QEFLNKDE
-315 ANGAQ
+315 EEADGKS
-320 LVDVLGIADNV
+320 LVEVLGIDDKIT
-331 SFDELLESPEPMI
+331 FDELLENPDPMV
-344 IETTDFMDDD
+344 IETSDGPD
-354 LEEGDDNSL
+354 EEYDENDDNSL

-394 IDAERRQFVSNV
+394 IDSERRQFVSNV

-445 TDRMIRMIQDLLNLS
+445 TDRMIRMIQDLLSLS

-465 RSKLEKELV
+465 RSKLDKELV
-474 NFNEFFAYIL
+474 NFNEFFSYIL

-493 EKADAKDTDGKVVKN
+493 EKADAKEDDTKVVKN

-514 FTQKDL
+514 FTNKDL
-520 WVEID
+520 WVELD
-525 TDKMTQVIDN
+525 TDKMTQVMDN
-535 IVNNAIKYSPD
+535 IMNNAIKYSPD

-581 DRFYRVDKA
+581 ERFYRVDKA

-613 GRIWVNSAEGR
+613 GRIWVNSAEGK

>member
-1 MILREFST
+1 
-9 LGGSNL
+9 L
-15 KRRLAFL
+15 KNRFVFL

-37 IFTIEI
+37 IVTIEI
-43 IGAYFVRQLEQQNIA
+43 IGAYFVRQLEDQNVA
-58 QFEDS
+58 NFETS
-63 VSVKVYVLNQIS
+63 VQVPAYTINQIS
-75 ENLTDNDSHTR
+75 ENLTDNDQHTR
-86 ANINNTIQDFSRNN
+86 DNINNAIQDYTRVS
-100 SDITDIQ
+100 SDITDVQ
-107 VIDRNGIVV
+107 VIDRSGIIV
-116 GTKDADKASLIGRKT
+116 GTKDSEGSNIVGTQT
-131 LKDQVRRSINNNKK
+131 LKDNIKQSIKNDKK
-145 ITQIYYDKS
+145 ITQIYYEKDN
-154 LGSSYESI
+154 GSSYESI
-162 TPVSSP
+162 VPVTSL
-168 DNSNVVGAIYVRASM
+168 DNSTVVGAIYVRASM

-191 NIIVIFLTASLVAGL
+191 SIILIFLTASLVAGL
-206 LGAII
+206 LGAVI
-211 AIFISR
+211 AIFIAR
-217 AITRPIGEMKQQA
+217 AITRPIDEMKQQA

-261 VRVEEATE
+261 VKVEEATE
-269 NSESERRRLESVLT
+269 NSESERRRLDSVLT

-291 TNRLGNITVINEMA
+291 VNRLGNITVINEMA
-305 REFLNKTEDE
+305 QEFLNKDEDE
-315 ANGAQ
+315 AIGQ
-320 LVDVLGIADNV
+320 PLVEILGVDDRIKFDDLLENPDPMV
-331 SFDELLESPEPMI
+331 IETNDTEDFDEN
-344 IETTDFMDDD
+344 
-354 LEEGDDNSL
+354 DDNSL

-372 QRNSGFISGM
+372 QRNSGFISGL

-394 IDAERRQFVSNV
+394 IDSERRQFVSNV

-434 APQFLNVTAEE
+434 APQFLGVTAEE
-445 TDRMIRMIQDLLNLS
+445 TDRMIRMIKDLLSLS

-465 RSKLEKELV
+465 RSKLDKELV
-474 NFNEFFAYIL
+474 NFNEFFSYIL

-493 EKADAKDTDGKVVKN
+493 EKADAKEDDTKVVKN

-514 FTQKDL
+514 FTSKDL

-535 IVNNAIKYSPD
+535 IMNNAIKYSPD

-581 DRFYRVDKA
+581 ERFYRVDKA

-607 IVEQHK
+607 IIEQHK
-613 GRIWVNSAEGR
+613 GRIWVNSAEGK

-637 ETGGEWDEI
+637 ETGGEWDEV

>member
-1 MILREFST
+1 MKNRFV
-9 LGGSNL
+9 
-15 KRRLAFL
+15 FL

-37 IFTIEI
+37 IVTIEI
-43 IGAYFVRQLEQQNIA
+43 IGAYFVRQLEDQNVSN
-58 QFEDS
+58 FENS
-63 VSVKVYVLNQIS
+63 VVVPAYTLNQIS
-75 ENLTDNDSHTR
+75 ENLTDNDQHTR
-86 ANINNTIQDFSRNN
+86 ENIGNAIQDYTRVST
-100 SDITDIQ
+100 DITDVQ
-107 VIDRNGIVV
+107 VVDRSGIIV
-116 GTKDADKASLIGRKT
+116 GTKDSEVSNIIGTQT
-131 LKDQVRRSINNNKK
+131 LKDNIKQSIKTDKK
-145 ITQIYYDKS
+145 ITQIYYEKDT
-154 LGSSYESI
+154 GSSYESI
-162 TPVSSP
+162 EPVTSP
-168 DNSNVVGAIYVRASM
+168 DNSTVVGAIYVRASM

-191 NIIVIFLTASLVAGL
+191 NIILIFLTASLVAGL
-206 LGAII
+206 LGAVI

-217 AITRPIGEMKQQA
+217 AITRPIDEMKQQA

-261 VRVEEATE
+261 VKVEEATE
-269 NSESERRRLESVLT
+269 NSESERRRLDSFLT

-305 REFLNKTEDE
+305 QEFLDKDED
-315 ANGAQ
+315 AAIGQQ
-320 LVDVLGIADNV
+320 LVDVLGISEQT
-331 SFDELLESPEPMI
+331 SFDDLLENPDPMV
-344 IETTDFMDDD
+344 IETNDNSEDYDT
-354 LEEGDDNSL
+354 GDDNSL

-394 IDAERRQFVSNV
+394 IDSERRQFVSNV

-434 APQFLNVTAEE
+434 APQFLGVTAEE
-445 TDRMIRMIQDLLNLS
+445 TDRMIRMIKDLLSLS

-474 NFNEFFAYIL
+474 NFNEFFSYIL

-493 EKADAKDTDGKVVKN
+493 EKADAKEDNKKIVKN

-514 FTQKDL
+514 FTSKDL

-535 IVNNAIKYSPD
+535 IMNNAIKYSPD

-613 GRIWVNSAEGR
+613 GRIWVNSAEGK

>member
-1 MILREFST
+1 MKNRFV
-9 LGGSNL
+9 
-15 KRRLAFL
+15 FL

-37 IFTIEI
+37 IVTIEI
-43 IGAYFVRQLEQQNIA
+43 IGAYFVQRLEEQNVSD
-58 QFEDS
+58 FENS
-63 VSVKVYVLNQIS
+63 IVVPAYTLNQIS
-75 ENLTDNDSHTR
+75 DNLNDNDSATR
-86 ANINNTIQDFSRNN
+86 DNISNVIQDYARNN

-107 VIDRNGIVV
+107 IVDRNGIIV
-116 GTKDADKASLIGRKT
+116 GTKDVDKSSLIGTKT
-131 LKDQVRRSINNNKK
+131 MKNQIKQSISNGKK
-145 ITQIYYDKS
+145 ITQIYYDKGT
-154 LGSSYESI
+154 GSSYESVS
-162 TPVSSP
+162 PVSSP
-168 DNSNVVGAIYVRASM
+168 DNSSIVGAVYVRASM

-206 LGAII
+206 LGAVI

-217 AITRPIGEMKQQA
+217 AITRPIDEMKQQA

-261 VRVEEATE
+261 VKVEEATE
-269 NSESERRRLESVLT
+269 NSESERRRLDSVLT

-305 REFLNKTEDE
+305 QEFLNKDE
-315 ANGAQ
+315 EEADGKS
-320 LVDVLGIADNV
+320 LVEVLGIDDKIT
-331 SFDELLESPEPMI
+331 FDELLENPDPMV
-344 IETTDFMDDD
+344 IETSDGPD
-354 LEEGDDNSL
+354 EEYDENDDNSL

-394 IDAERRQFVSNV
+394 IDSERRQFVSNV

-445 TDRMIRMIQDLLNLS
+445 TDRMIRMIQDLLSLS

-465 RSKLEKELV
+465 RSKLDKELV
-474 NFNEFFAYIL
+474 NFNEFFSYIL

-493 EKADAKDTDGKVVKN
+493 EKADAKEDDTKVVKN

-514 FTQKDL
+514 FTNKDL
-520 WVEID
+520 WVELD
-525 TDKMTQVIDN
+525 TDKMTQVMDN
-535 IVNNAIKYSPD
+535 IMNNAIKYSPD

-581 DRFYRVDKA
+581 ERFYRVDKA

-613 GRIWVNSAEGR
+613 GRIWVNSAEGK

>member
-1 MILREFST
+1 MKNRFV
-9 LGGSNL
+9 
-15 KRRLAFL
+15 FL

-37 IFTIEI
+37 IVTIEI
-43 IGAYFVRQLEQQNIA
+43 IGAYFVRQLEQQNVS

-63 VSVKVYVLNQIS
+63 VVVPAYDLNQIS
-75 ENLTDNDSHTR
+75 TNLTDNDDKTR
-86 ANINNTIQDFSRNN
+86 TNISNVIQDFARNDSN
-100 SDITDIQ
+100 ITDIQ
-107 VIDRNGIVV
+107 VVDRNGIIV
-116 GTKDADKASLIGRKT
+116 GTKDVDKSTIVGTKT
-131 LKDQVRRSINNNKK
+131 MKDQIKQSISSDKK
-145 ITQIYYDKS
+145 ITQIYYDKRT
-154 LGSSYESI
+154 GSSYELI
-162 TPVSSP
+162 TPVSST
-168 DNSNVVGAIYVRASM
+168 DNSTVVGAIYVRASM
-183 ESVYTGIN
+183 ESVYQGIN

-217 AITRPIGEMKQQA
+217 AITRPIDEMKQQA

-261 VRVEEATE
+261 VKVEEATE
-269 NSESERRRLESVLT
+269 NSESERRRLDSVLT

-305 REFLNKTEDE
+305 QEFLNKDEDE
-315 ANGAQ
+315 ADGKP
-320 LVDVLGIADNV
+320 LVEVLGIGDKV
-331 SFDELLESPEPMI
+331 SFDQLLENPDPMV
-344 IETTDFMDDD
+344 IETNDNNEDEDYD
-354 LEEGDDNSL
+354 VNGDNSL

-394 IDAERRQFVSNV
+394 IDSERRQFVSNV

-445 TDRMIRMIQDLLNLS
+445 TDRMIRMIKDLLSLS

-465 RSKLEKELV
+465 RSNLDKELV
-474 NFNEFFAYIL
+474 NFNEFFSYIL

-493 EKADAKDTDGKVVKN
+493 EKADAKEDDKKVVKN

-514 FTQKDL
+514 FTNKDL

-525 TDKMTQVIDN
+525 TDKMTQVVDN
-535 IVNNAIKYSPD
+535 IMNNAIKYSPD

-613 GRIWVNSAEGR
+613 GRIWVNSAEGK

>member
-1 MILREFST
+1 MKINRLYFIGGNILKNRFV
-9 LGGSNL
+9 
-15 KRRLAFL
+15 FL

-37 IFTIEI
+37 IVTIEI
-43 IGAYFVRQLEQQNIA
+43 IGAYFVQRLEEQNVSD
-58 QFEDS
+58 FENS
-63 VSVKVYVLNQIS
+63 IVVPAYTLNQIS
-75 ENLTDNDSHTR
+75 DNLNDNDSATKE
-86 ANINNTIQDFSRNN
+86 NISNVIQDYARNN

-107 VIDRNGIVV
+107 IVDRNGIIV
-116 GTKDADKASLIGRKT
+116 GTKDVDKSSLIGTKT
-131 LKDQVRRSINNNKK
+131 MKNQIKQSISNGKK
-145 ITQIYYDKS
+145 ITQIYYDKGT
-154 LGSSYESI
+154 GSSYESVS
-162 TPVSSP
+162 PVSSP
-168 DNSNVVGAIYVRASM
+168 DNSSIVGAVYVRASM

-206 LGAII
+206 LGAVI

-217 AITRPIGEMKQQA
+217 AITRPIDEMKQQA

-238 SGQVRVYSPDELGQL
+238 SGQVRIYSPDELGQL

-261 VRVEEATE
+261 VKVEEATE
-269 NSESERRRLESVLT
+269 NSESERRRLDSVLT

-305 REFLNKTEDE
+305 QEFLNKDE
-315 ANGAQ
+315 EEADGKS
-320 LVDVLGIADNV
+320 LVEVLGIDDKV
-331 SFDELLESPEPMI
+331 TFDELLENPDPMV
-344 IETTDFMDDD
+344 IETNDGPDEDYD
-354 LEEGDDNSL
+354 VNDDNSL

-394 IDAERRQFVSNV
+394 IDSERRQFVSNV

-445 TDRMIRMIQDLLNLS
+445 TDRMIRMIQDLLSLS

-474 NFNEFFAYIL
+474 NFNEFFSYIL

-493 EKADAKDTDGKVVKN
+493 EKADAKEDDTKVVKN

-514 FTQKDL
+514 FTNKDL

-613 GRIWVNSAEGR
+613 GRIWVNSAEGK

>member
-1 MILREFST
+1 M
-9 LGGSNL
+9 

-269 NSESERRRLESVLT
+269 NSESERRRLDSVLT

>member
-1 MILREFST
+1 M
-9 LGGSNL
+9 

-253 AMAVNDLS
+253 AMAVNYLS

-269 NSESERRRLESVLT
+269 NSESERRRLDSVLT

>member
-1 MILREFST
+1 M
-9 LGGSNL
+9 

-162 TPVSSP
+162 TPISSP

-269 NSESERRRLESVLT
+269 NSESERRRLDSVLT

-315 ANGAQ
+315 SNGAQ

-546 GGVITCRLLETNK
+546 GGMITCRLLETNK

>member
-1 MILREFST
+1 
-9 LGGSNL
+9 L
-15 KRRLAFL
+15 KNRFVFL

-37 IFTIEI
+37 IVTIEI
-43 IGAYFVRQLEQQNIA
+43 IGAYFVRQLEEQNVQ

-63 VSVKVYVLNQIS
+63 VVIPAYRLNQVS
-75 ENLTDNDSHTR
+75 ESLNDNDSKTKE
-86 ANINNTIQDFSRNN
+86 NISNVIQDYTRNN
-100 SDITDIQ
+100 NDITDVQI
-107 VIDRNGIVV
+107 VDRNGIIV
-116 GTKDADKASLIGRKT
+116 GTKDVDKESIGTKT
-131 LKDQVRRSINNNKK
+131 LKDQVKKSINTDKK
-145 ITQIYYDKS
+145 ITQIYYDKAT
-154 LGSSYESI
+154 GSSYESI
-162 TPVSSP
+162 SPVSSP
-168 DNSNVVGAIYVRASM
+168 DNSTVVGAIYVRASM
-183 ESVYTGIN
+183 ESVYSGIN

-206 LGAII
+206 LGAVI
-211 AIFISR
+211 AIFIAR
-217 AITRPIGEMKQQA
+217 AITRPIDEMKQQA

-261 VRVEEATE
+261 VKVEEATE
-269 NSESERRRLESVLT
+269 NSESERRRLDSVLT

-305 REFLNKTEDE
+305 QEFLNKEEGE
-315 ANGAQ
+315 ADGQ
-320 LVDVLGIADNV
+320 PLVEALGIDDRI
-331 SFDELLESPEPMI
+331 SFDQLLENPEPMI
-344 IETTDFMDDD
+344 IETSDLPDGDDD
-354 LEEGDDNSL
+354 DEDDNSL

-394 IDAERRQFVSNV
+394 IDDERRQFVSNV

-423 LNNGAWKDQKL
+423 LNNGAWENKDL
-434 APQFLNVTAEE
+434 APQFLKVTAEE

-465 RSKLEKELV
+465 RSKLDKELV
-474 NFNEFFAYIL
+474 NFNEFFSYIL

-493 EKADAKDTDGKVVKN
+493 EKADAKEDDKKVVKN

-514 FTQKDL
+514 FTNKDL
-520 WVEID
+520 WVELD
-525 TDKMTQVIDN
+525 TDKMTQVMDN
-535 IVNNAIKYSPD
+535 IINNAIKYSPD

-559 HIIISISDEGLG
+559 HIIISISDQGLG

-613 GRIWVNSAEGR
+613 GRIWVNSAEGK

>member
-1 MILREFST
+1 M
-9 LGGSNL
+9 
-15 KRRLAFL
+15 
-22 HSINFKIGLSFILIL
+22 
-37 IFTIEI
+37 
-43 IGAYFVRQLEQQNIA
+43 RQLEEQNVS
-58 QFEDS
+58 QFEQTI
-63 VSVKVYVLNQIS
+63 VVTPYVLSQLS
-75 ENLTDNDSHTR
+75 TNLTDNDSHTR
-86 ANINNTIQDFSRNN
+86 DNINKIIQDYARSN
-100 SDITDIQ
+100 SDVTDIQ
-107 VIDRNGIVV
+107 VVDNNNIIVGSKVDGDTVV
-116 GTKDADKASLIGRKT
+116 GTKSLRE
-131 LKDQVRRSINNNKK
+131 SIEKSMKSNKK
-145 ITQIYYDKS
+145 VTQIYYDKDR
-154 LGSSYESI
+154 GSSYELI
-162 TPVSSP
+162 QPISST
-168 DNSNVVGAIYVRASM
+168 DDSTVVGAVYIRANM
-183 ESVYTGIN
+183 ESVYSRIN
-191 NIIVIFLTASLVAGL
+191 NIIVIFLTASLMAGL

-211 AIFISR
+211 SIFISR
-217 AITRPIGEMKQQA
+217 AITRPIDEMRQQA

-253 AMAVNDLS
+253 AMSVNDLS
-261 VRVEEATE
+261 VKVEEATE
-269 NSESERRRLESVLT
+269 NSESERRRLDSVLS

-305 REFLNKTEDE
+305 IEFLNIEEDVHNMMLTDLLKISDE
-315 ANGAQ
+315 
-320 LVDVLGIADNV
+320 VT
-331 SFDELLESPEPMI
+331 FEELLENPEPMV
-344 IETTDFMDDD
+344 
-354 LEEGDDNSL
+354 LEINDANDEIDYAEDNSL
-363 ILNADFSLI
+363 ILNAEFSLI
-372 QRNSGFISGM
+372 QRNSGFVSGM

-394 IDAERRQFVSNV
+394 IDRERRQFVSNV

-423 LNNGAWKDQKL
+423 LNNGAWENKEL
-434 APQFLNVTAEE
+434 APQFLSVTAEE

-465 RSKLEKELV
+465 RSKLDKELV
-474 NFNEFFAYIL
+474 NFNEFFSYIL

-493 EKADAKDTDGKVVKN
+493 QLADAEEDNNKVVKK
-508 YRIKRI
+508 YRIKRVI
-514 FTQKDL
+514 TNKDL

-535 IVNNAIKYSPD
+535 IINNAIKYSPD

-571 IPRKDIKKVF
+571 IPRKDIKNVF
-581 DRFYRVDKA
+581 ERFYRVDKA
-590 RSRKQGGTGLG
+590 RSRQQGGTGLG

-624 GSTFYISLPFDPN
+624 GSTFYISLPFNPN